1 MTKRAKTGAAVGV
14 AGAIAALADQLRR
27 RRRRRRDGEAAEEVE
42 GAEPTHRQRP
52 LRELM
57 TALEP
62 TVIVPR
68 LHRLVGDLGTLIR
81 ARLWIQVLIGAAAGI
96 GVGLLLAPEGVGV
109 VNSPSQADEIA
120 GYLALPGDIFLAL
133 LKMIVVPLVVSSIIL
148 GISASGDLAFLRRVG
163 GRVALYFV
171 ATTST
176 AVALGLTAAAIIR
189 PGDRLDPEVAA
200 RLQAAAGDVTAAA
213 PEAPTGGLPERIV
226 SIIPTDPIGA
236 ALDQNL
242 LQLVVFAIL
251 FGVALLTLEQP
262 QARPVIT
269 FTGAIQEL
277 SLKVVTWAMLLAPL
291 AVFGLMAKLMIE
303 VGFDALGGMSA
314 YVATVLLGLGGMV
327 AAYVAMV
334 VVIGGRSPRVF
345 LRGARDV
352 QLLAFSTSSSASVMP
367 LTMSTAHDTFNVPE
381 TTTRLVVP
389 LGATINM
396 DGTALYQVVASM
408 FMIQFYDIDVTLMEV
423 LVLAATVIGASI
435 GTPST
440 PGVGIV
446 ILATVLSGV
455 GVPPGG
461 IALIV
466 GVDRILDMSRTVINV
481 TGDLTACIVL
491 DRWVGR
497 DLDQS
502 AQPSESTES
511 AGDGD
516 HSGGDD
522 GDRSDNTQHEP
533 EPGEGEAAEAQLV
546 TE

>member
-1 MTKRAKTGAAVGV
+1 MTRRAKKGAAAMGV
-14 AGAIAALADQLRR
+14 AGMVAGIVDQLRR
-27 RRRRRRDGEAAEEVE
+27 RRKRRRGDDLVEEPAAEP
-42 GAEPTHRQRP
+42 ADRQRP
-52 LRELM
+52 LREFM

-81 ARLWIQVLIGAAAGI
+81 ARLWLQVLIGAAAGI

-109 VNSPSQADEIA
+109 VSSPAAAGEIA

-148 GISASGDLAFLRRVG
+148 GISASGDLTFLRRVG
-163 GRVALYFV
+163 GRVAVYFV

-189 PGDRLDPEVAA
+189 PGDRLDPNVAA
-200 RLQAAAGDVTAAA
+200 RLQAAAGNVVPIT
-213 PEAPTGGLPERIV
+213 PSTPSGGLPERIV

-251 FGVALLTLEQP
+251 IGIALLTLAEP

-303 VGFDALGGMSA
+303 VGFDALGGVSA
-314 YVATVLLGLGGMV
+314 YVATVLLGLAGMV
-327 AAYVAMV
+327 AAYVVLVAIV
-334 VVIGGRSPRVF
+334 GGRSPREF

-367 LTMSTAHDTFNVPE
+367 LTMNTAHDTFQVPE
-381 TTTRLVVP
+381 STTRLVVP

-396 DGTALYQVVASM
+396 DGTALYQVVAAM
-408 FMIQFYDIDVTLMEV
+408 FMIQFYDIDVTLLEV

-481 TGDLTACIVL
+481 TGDLAACIVL

-497 DLDQS
+497 DLDQVPAS
-502 AQPSESTES
+502 ARHRDDSSS
-511 AGDGD
+511 
-516 HSGGDD
+516 DD
-522 GDRSDNTQHEP
+522 GDRGDDPQHQP
-533 EPGEGEAAEAQLV
+533 EPDESSTVEAELVAE
-546 TE
+546 